1 MTPQE
6 LLLANS
12 ITTLRSYA
20 PGNYSTTCPQ
30 CSNARKRDH
39 QKLKC
44 LSIKIDGDGAC
55 WCCHHCGWDGPEK
68 SSGGNGAAPPL
79 KCYAYGESL
88 RKVRNAP
95 GRKPKCF
102 WQHLN
107 GSGEWESGAGGIK
120 TATMLYRFAEVHEA
134 IADGETI
141 AVVEG
146 EKDADSLWRIGVP
159 ATCNA
164 HGASEPGKAAKWTSA
179 HSRQLSGANLVVFN
193 DNDVAGYAHARA
205 VVACSISFARQVR
218 RLDLKEEWPGIT
230 DGGDVSDWLNGG
242 GGTPERLLELIET
255 APVIAAEARDGE
267 AAPGLM
273 QQKKGGL
280 YSNIGNALVF
290 LESEPVLKD
299 MLVFDEMRGMPML
312 QHPVPRPGATRVDA
326 GFEPRPVRDEDATTL
341 ACWLQWN
348 GLRTISKTTVW
359 DAILKCA
366 HDRAVHPVRDSLD
379 GLQWDKT
386 ERVERLL
393 PAYFGADDTEYTR
406 EVGLRFLLSIVA
418 RVYRPGCKADCCLV
432 LEGEEGI
439 LKSQACEILAGKEW
453 FSDTMPDI
461 THGKDAMEH
470 LRGVWLI
477 EIGEL
482 HPIKKA
488 EVTQLKNFL
497 STTVDRFR
505 PRYGRATILQPR
517 QCVFVCTTNEQQYLQ
532 STTGNRRFWP
542 VLCGMID
549 IQALIR
555 DRDQLFAEAVHR
567 YHNSE
572 QWWPS
577 NQFQKDVMAP
587 EQEARREPD
596 PWESVIDEWLGKR
609 LKQKNRSKFTV
620 ADVAEEALELEKGR
634 LGRRES
640 NRIVACLTRAGC
652 ERGARTGTAR
662 WWYPPGSLKL

>member
-1 MTPQE
+1 MSPKE
-6 LLLANS
+6 LLLANG
-12 ITTLRSYA
+12 IVLPKYV
-20 PGNYSTTCPQ
+20 PGPHSSTCPR
-30 CSNARKRDH
+30 CSNARKGFH
-39 QKLKC
+39 KKLKC
-44 LSIKIDGDGAC
+44 LSVKIDGDGAC
-55 WCCHHCGWDGPEK
+55 WCCHHCGWEGPEK
-68 SSGGNGAAPPL
+68 GTGNPTAPPL
-79 KCYAYGESL
+79 KWYAYGQSL
-88 RKVRNAP
+88 RKVRNRP
-95 GRKPKCF
+95 GRIPKCF

-107 GSGEWESGAGGIK
+107 GSGEWELGAGGAK
-120 TATMLYRFAEVHEA
+120 TEPMLYRFDEAREA
-134 IADGETI
+134 ITAGETI
-141 AVVEG
+141 AIVEG
-146 EKDADSLWRIGVP
+146 EKDVDSLWRIGIA

-164 HGASEPGKAAKWTSA
+164 HGASEPGKEPKWKSA
-179 HSRQLSGANLVVFN
+179 HSKQLAGANIVVLN
-193 DNDVAGYAHARA
+193 DNDAAGYAHADTT
-205 VVACSISFARQVR
+205 VKCSTGIAKQIR
-218 RLDLKEEWPGIT
+218 RVDLKDYIGPGN
-230 DGGDVSDWLNGG
+230 DVSDWLANGG
-242 GGTPERLLELIET
+242 TVERLLELIVA
-255 APVIAAEARDGE
+255 APVISAREEPSE
-267 AAPGLM
+267 AAPKLM
-273 QQKKGGL
+273 HQKKGGL

-312 QHPVPRPGATRVDA
+312 QHPVPRPGATHVDA

-366 HDRAVHPVRDSLD
+366 YDRAVHPVRDNLD
-379 GLQWDKT
+379 RLQWDKT
-386 ERVERLL
+386 ERVDGLL
-393 PAYFGADDTEYTR
+393 PAYFGTDDTEYTR
-406 EVGLRFLLSIVA
+406 EVGLRFILSMVA
-418 RVYRPGCKADCCLV
+418 RVYKPGCKADCCLV

-505 PRYGRATILQPR
+505 PPYGRATILQPR

-549 IQALIR
+549 IEALRR
-555 DRDQLFAEAVHR
+555 DRDQLFAEAVNLYKNGAH
-567 YHNSE
+567 
-572 QWWPS
+572 WWPS

-596 PWESVIDEWLGKR
+596 PWEHVIENWLGKR
-609 LKQKNRSKFTV
+609 KSKSKFTV
-620 ADVAEEALELEKGR
+620 ADIAEEALELEKAH

-662 WWYPPGSLKL
+662 WWHPPGCLALS